1 MNPEERRRYTES
13 NRDAANAGVCLSYI
27 LVAVRSDPRISP
39 LVTGD
44 RP

>member
-13 NRDAANAGVCLSYI
+13 NREAANAGVPLSYI
-27 LVAVRSDPRISP
+27 LVAFRPDLGISS